1 MDGTRYHNDGD
12 KNNDDDDDDD
22 GRPKESLQKN
32 ATPWRSM
39 ATKKFI
45 FEAPKFT
52 TKNSLLKGVQSGTS
66 LSMLLIFFHFFLR
79 FLLSFLCG
87 VWAND
92 YKQNSCSRCTQDTA
106 TGDRPGWRIEAP
118 RQYKRR
124 QFYHQS
130 TILLHYWFWIG
141 AKAFTAR
148 LRERERGENRLNN
161 SFQFVY

>member
-66 LSMLLIFFHFFLR
+66 LSILLIFFHFF
-79 FLLSFLCG
+79 SFFFFCR
-87 VWAND
+87 
-92 YKQNSCSRCTQDTA
+92 SCVVYELTITNKTVVVGAHKIQ
-106 TGDRPGWRIEAP
+106 RPVTDQAGEL
-118 RQYKRR
+118 KRR
-124 QFYHQS
+124 ANISAASFIISQQYYY
-130 TILLHYWFWIG
+130 TIGFESEPKHSQQDCG
-141 AKAFTAR
+141 
-148 LRERERGENRLNN
+148 REKEGRTD
-161 SFQFVY
+161 